1 MCEMGTVAAGGE
13 GRPLMTAAARRL
25 ALIAILL
32 VVAGAGST
40 TYTLKWGDTLGAVAR
55 RFGVPVTAITTAN
68 GIDNPH
74 RVREGTKLAIPDR
87 AAAQVAAAKP
97 ISSSGRKVHKV
108 LKGETLGAIARKYKV
123 TVDEIK
129 RLNEI
134 TDERR
139 VRDGRELTLPDS
151 AEGAATAGGASGQAQ
166 AERPQPVCP
175 VQNAGKFDF
184 SNSFGAPRHGGR
196 NHAGNDIF
204 AKRGTPVLAS
214 MSGTLTRADGS
225 RAGIA
230 YYIEGEDGT
239 TYYGAHLD
247 SMSVSGGRV
256 ERGQRIGTVGT
267 TGNAN
272 GTPPHLHFEVR
283 PGGGASIDP
292 YGYLRTWCRGSGA

>member
-1 MCEMGTVAAGGE
+1 MTVV
-13 GRPLMTAAARRL
+13 ARRL
-25 ALIAILL
+25 ALMCVFL
-32 VVAGAGST
+32 VAAGAGSS
-40 TYTLKWGDTLGAVAR
+40 TYTLKWGDTLSGVAR
-55 RFGVPVTAITTAN
+55 KFGVQVSAITAAN
-68 GIDNPH
+68 GIDNADQ
-74 RVREGTKLAIPDR
+74 VREGSKLTIPDK

-97 ISSSGRKVHKV
+97 ISAATARKVHTV
-108 LKGETLGAIARKYKV
+108 AKGETLGLIARKYKV

-129 RLNEI
+129 QLNDI
-134 TDERR
+134 KDERR

-151 AEGAATAGGASGQAQ
+151 AEGAATAGSASGQAK
-166 AERPQPVCP
+166 ADRPQPACP

-204 AKRGTPVLAS
+204 AKRGASVVAS
-214 MSGTLTRADGS
+214 MSGTLRRADGG

-230 YYIEGEDGT
+230 YYIDGDDGV

-247 SMSVSGGRV
+247 SISTKGGRV
-256 ERGQRIGTVGT
+256 ELGEKIGTVGT
-267 TGNAN
+267 TGNAA
-272 GTPPHLHFEVR
+272 GTPPHLHFEIK